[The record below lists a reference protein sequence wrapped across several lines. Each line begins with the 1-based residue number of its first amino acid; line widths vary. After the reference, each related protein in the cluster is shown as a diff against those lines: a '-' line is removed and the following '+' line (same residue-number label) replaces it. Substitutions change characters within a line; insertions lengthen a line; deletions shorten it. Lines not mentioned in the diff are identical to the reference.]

1 MSAAETSPPSGR
13 GRTTVLAQV
22 LAAFAGIQGDLC
34 EADFEWG
41 CDLIEREHG
50 SDLEAAKRALCAEL
64 ASQQRAVA
72 LAEAVMY
79 GGGR

>member
-1 MSAAETSPPSGR
+1 MTASNPPSGR
-13 GRTTVLAQV
+13 NRTTVLAQV
-22 LAAFAGIQGDLC
+22 LGAFASPPIKGNLC

-41 CDLIEREHG
+41 YAWIEREHG

-72 LAEAVMY
+72 LAEAVMS
-79 GGGR
+79 GG